1 MFYFTVGEKEMEHS
15 GPNSELITI
24 IIIYYIIL

>member
-1 MFYFTVGEKEMEHS
+1 MMFYFTVGEKEME
-15 GPNSELITI
+15 PNSELITI